1 MGCQSNQSYLRKT
14 NQTMITL
21 QTAIIL
27 ISIHLIYYSILQIF
41 SDILR
46 IGSVSNTPNKIIT
59 KLRSQFKVKLL
70 TFRKNTP
77 HYGFAWFK
85 TIYLNESLFRNE
97 KALYFTFYHELY
109 HVQQKHKRD
118 TLIARFVF
126 SCLPIILTVAHWSI
140 FLTSY
145 IGAAYILYI
154 INEQFEKG
162 ANDYA
167 KKMTDK

>member
-1 MGCQSNQSYLRKT
+1 
-14 NQTMITL
+14 MITL
-21 QTAIIL
+21 KTALIL

-46 IGSVSNTPNKIIT
+46 IGSVKNTPNKIIT

-70 TFRKNTP
+70 TFQKNTA

-97 KALYFTFYHELY
+97 KALRFTFFHELF
-109 HVQQKHKRD
+109 HVQHKHKRN
-118 TLIARFVF
+118 TLILRLVF
-126 SCLPIILTVAHWSI
+126 SSLPILLLLHW
-140 FLTSY
+140 
-145 IGAAYILYI
+145 AAFAVTYILGAWMLYKY
-154 INEQFEKG
+154 NEHCEAG

-167 KKMTDK
+167 RKMIKDV